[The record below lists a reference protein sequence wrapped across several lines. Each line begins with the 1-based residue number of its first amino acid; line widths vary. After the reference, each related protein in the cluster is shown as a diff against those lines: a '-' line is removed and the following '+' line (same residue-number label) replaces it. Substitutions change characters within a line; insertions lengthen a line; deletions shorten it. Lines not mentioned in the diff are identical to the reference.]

1 MQTNKI
7 TRKLIGGAAHLL
19 KHDLLSITI
28 EQQLHASACC
38 TSQQVSLT
46 SESVAHGQQ
55 MHGSATAACLQQ
67 QAILARSAKGRGR
80 KKKRQDSGDRQ
91 LRLALLNTKKTMN
104 SPGRLVHS
112 WCQQV
117 SDSNGNDVRPAL
129 PEMNW
134 KATAWSFSSWWRSN
148 PQLRRAW
155 LKGKN
160 QLAVRHGRWRGDES
174 SRAAP

>member
-38 TSQQVSLT
+38 TSQQVNLT

-67 QAILARSAKGRGR
+67 QAIL
-80 KKKRQDSGDRQ
+80 DRQ
-91 LRLALLNTKKTMN
+91 
-104 SPGRLVHS
+104 
-112 WCQQV
+112 
-117 SDSNGNDVRPAL
+117 
-129 PEMNW
+129 
-134 KATAWSFSSWWRSN
+134 KAEVGKRRDRNQDIDNFAWIF
-148 PQLRRAW
+148 
-155 LKGKN
+155 
-160 QLAVRHGRWRGDES
+160 
-174 SRAAP
+174 